1 MELHIVTVEMWPED
15 PSVGYFW
22 IVSFDQDVRP
32 VRVLSEGKGQERKNQ
47 VFPSLWFL
55 FCQIPTHSLS
65 VVLKDEWIHK
75 SATQITVELDCVSAL
90 SMNPL
95 SLY

>member
-15 PSVGYFW
+15 PSVGYFL
-22 IVSFDQDVRP
+22 ITSLDQDVRK
-32 VRVLSEGKGQERKNQ
+32 GKGQERKNQ
-47 VFPSLWFL
+47 VFPSLWYL

-90 SMNPL
+90 SIKPL